1 MEPGQSAQLESI
13 FQHMSVGVAILGCP
27 DLRLLYANPYLL
39 SLLDQTQRPQAI
51 NGDSL
56 YEIIPEDLLR
66 IALPLLQQ
74 VCSTGQRLSWSDIP
88 YEGFLATRGRTYWRV
103 TVERSELSESP
114 SISQRYELQHT
125 LLITIEDVTELARS
139 RLYVNAIDSI
149 SSAIVGPF
157 ALPLVLERIL
167 QAVQDMVGSTRC
179 AILLIDDW
187 ESGVGFQFIAH
198 YPGYAEKEPGEE
210 VETHAQ
216 ADIPST
222 VSIAAQKGMHLRS
235 QDWHPQL
242 SEQLLLGHVAR
253 DRRTLVIADTS
264 TTPEMNFPLLDDGGI
279 PRRPG
284 SVLCIPIFE
293 PTPDR
298 RLREGLVANGAKV
311 TDTHTGRV
319 LGTIE
324 VYHRRARGFPAEEV
338 ELLEQFAQQAGL
350 AIQNARLFLQI
361 NQLARDASRNLRQRE
376 HIMQAIPDG
385 VIIYDSRWRVVDANQ
400 AIRKLLGWTNDII
413 GLHITE
419 ALARSSALFSQDY
432 KSIDNFVSE
441 LDRRVMERRV
451 DEVKII
457 GADGKPYTL
466 SRSYAPIHD
475 DLGDIFASVVI
486 YHDMTEQVAARERIE
501 AEVAQRTAEL
511 AQRNMAL
518 ELAKAEQ
525 DLASARMEL
534 LLERLPSGVI
544 LISADDKSISIIN
557 RQAAQILQSLGLPI
571 EPLDSFISIAATP
584 LARLPTVSSDE
595 MKDLISIAAT
605 PLARLPTVSSDEMK
619 YLDAATRNAIG
630 KNAEELFRL
639 STVYAPSGSLVPYE
653 ESPLALALDK
663 GEANEAELHSLQP
676 DGQAIYLL
684 VSAAPLRASDG
695 TITSAVLVLH
705 EITKLKTLERARED
719 FFTTMAHE
727 LKTPLANIRAHV
739 SALLAEDLLWSPEA
753 QRNFLQSA
761 DEQVDRLVG
770 MINHFLN
777 ASRVEAG
784 TLRLKLEP
792 ILLPEMLEDLQERLE
807 ALIANSGRQ
816 LEIKM
821 PPFLP
826 AVMADYELIM
836 SVLTNLLSNAFRY
849 APEGDTVILEVKP
862 VYHSGD
868 LYPTGVELRVT
879 DRGPGMSLDQQTAL
893 FTRFS
898 TFAAMSR
905 PAIDRP
911 GQPTAERRRG
921 SARWSPATGLGLY
934 ISRGIIEAHGSKL
947 TLQSSPGEGASFS
960 FILPCIVA
968 DRR

>member
-1 MEPGQSAQLESI
+1 MEPEQSAQLESI
-13 FQHMSVGVAILGCP
+13 FQHMSVGVAILDCP

-39 SLLDQTQRPQAI
+39 SLLDQAHEAGRPQAI
-51 NGDSL
+51 ISHSL
-56 YEIIPEDLLR
+56 YEIIPEELLR

-74 VCSTGQRLSWSDIP
+74 ACSTGQRMSWSDIP

-103 TVERSELSESP
+103 SVERSEREAESL
-114 SISQRYELQHT
+114 SISERHETRHT
-125 LLITIEDVTELARS
+125 FAPLAPLLVTIEDVTELARS

-187 ESGVGFQFIAH
+187 ESGSDFR
-198 YPGYAEKEPGEE
+198 YPGYAGVDPDLSRGERSEEPGE
-210 VETHAQ
+210 THTQ
-216 ADIPST
+216 ADTPST
-222 VSIAAQKGMHLRS
+222 VTIAAQKGVHLRS

-242 SEQLLLGHVAR
+242 SEQLLLGRVAR
-253 DRRTLVIADTS
+253 DRRTLVITDTS
-264 TTPEMNFPLLDDGGI
+264 TTPEMNFPLLDDEGI

-284 SVLCIPIFE
+284 SALCIPIFE

-298 RLREGLVANGAKV
+298 RLREGPIANGAKE
-311 TDTHTGRV
+311 TITRTGRV

-350 AIQNARLFLQI
+350 AIQNARLFLRI

-385 VIIYDSRWRVVDANQ
+385 VIIYDPRWRVVDANQ
-400 AIRKLLGWTNDII
+400 AIRKLLGWTNDVI

-419 ALARSSALFSQDY
+419 ALARSTALFSQDY

-511 AQRNMAL
+511 AQRNTAL

-584 LARLPTVSSDE
+584 LS
-595 MKDLISIAAT
+595 
-605 PLARLPTVSSDEMK
+605 RLPTVSSDEMK

-639 STVYAPSGSLVPYE
+639 SIVYAPSGSLVPYE

-663 GEANEAELHSLQP
+663 GEANEAELHSLQS

-770 MINHFLN
+770 MINHFLD

-784 TLRLKLEP
+784 ALRLELEP

-862 VYHSGD
+862 VYRSGD

-947 TLQSSPGEGASFS
+947 ALQSSPGEGASFS

-968 DRR
+968 DRK

>member
-1 MEPGQSAQLESI
+1 MEPGQAEQLESI
-13 FQHMSVGVAILGCP
+13 FQHMSVGVAIINCP
-27 DLRLLYANPYLL
+27 TDSNGLRLRYANPYLL
-39 SLLDQTQRPQAI
+39 SLLDQSQHTPSVMNR
-51 NGDSL
+51 SL
-56 YEIIPEDLLR
+56 DQLIPEDLLR
-66 IALPLLQQ
+66 LALPLLQH
-74 VCSTGQRLSWSDIP
+74 VCSTGKRLNWSDIP
-88 YEGFLATRGRTYWRV
+88 YEGFLSTRGRTYWRV
-103 TVERSELSESP
+103 AIERSEVAESP
-114 SISQRYELQHT
+114 SIGERRETNHT
-125 LLITIEDVTELARS
+125 LLVTIEDVTELARS

-149 SSAIVGPF
+149 SSAIVGPY

-187 ESGVGFQFIAH
+187 ETGVGASFIAPFRGH
-198 YPGYAEKEPGEE
+198 EDKAQGETLAQT
-210 VETHAQ
+210 ET
-216 ADIPST
+216 PST
-222 VSIAAQKGMHLRS
+222 VTIAAQKGVHLRS

-253 DRRTLVIADTS
+253 DRSTLVIADTS
-264 TTPEMNFPLLDDGGI
+264 TIPEMKLPLLDDGGI

-298 RLREGLVANGAKV
+298 REHHIGDAINRGRDKSGPY
-311 TDTHTGRV
+311 DTQGFV

-324 VYHRRARGFPAEEV
+324 VYHRRARGFPHEEV

-350 AIQNARLFLQI
+350 AIQNARLFIRI

-376 HIMQAIPDG
+376 YIMQAIPDG
-385 VIIYDSRWRVVDANQ
+385 VIIYDSRWRVAEANQ
-400 AIRKLLGWTNDII
+400 TLRTLLGWSDDVI

-419 ALARSSALFSQDY
+419 ALARSTALFSQDY
-432 KSIDNFVSE
+432 KSLANFVSE
-441 LDRRVMERRV
+441 LDRRVAEKRV

-475 DLGDIFASVVI
+475 ELGDVFASVVI
-486 YHDMTEQVAARERIE
+486 YHDITEQVAARERIE
-501 AEVAQRTAEL
+501 AEVVHRTAEL
-511 AQRNMAL
+511 AQRNAAL
-518 ELAKAEQ
+518 ELANAAQ
-525 DLASARMEL
+525 DLASARMQL

-571 EPLDSFISIAATP
+571 EPLD
-584 LARLPTVSSDE
+584 
-595 MKDLISIAAT
+595 DLDT
-605 PLARLPTVSSDEMK
+605 
-619 YLDAATRNAIG
+619 ATRNTVGI
-630 KNAEELFRL
+630 NAEALL
-639 STVYAPSGSLVPYE
+639 LKVTAYGPSGSIVPYYE
-653 ESPLALALDK
+653 RPLALALEK
-663 GEANEAELHSLQP
+663 GEATEAELHSIQP
-676 DGQAIYLL
+676 DGQPIYLL

-695 TITSAVLVLH
+695 TISSAILVLH

-739 SALLAEDLLWSPEA
+739 SALLAEDLQWSQEA
-753 QRNFLQSA
+753 QRDFLQTA
-761 DEQVDRLVG
+761 DEQVERLVG
-770 MINHFLN
+770 MINHFLD

-784 TLRLKLEP
+784 ALRLEIEP
-792 ILLPEMLEDLQERLE
+792 ILLPEMLEDLEERLE
-807 ALIANSGRQ
+807 ALIAGSGRQ
-816 LEIKM
+816 LEIKTQSNI
-821 PPFLP
+821 P
-826 AVMADYELIM
+826 AVVADYELIM

-849 APEGDTVILEVKP
+849 APEGDTVLLEVNP
-862 VYHSGD
+862 VYAPGD
-868 LYPTGVELRVT
+868 TFPTDVELRVS
-879 DRGPGMSLDQQTAL
+879 DRGPGMSLEQQAAL

-905 PAIDRP
+905 PDIDRP
-911 GQPTAERRRG
+911 GQPTVERRRG

-947 TLQSSPGEGASFS
+947 MLQSSPGEGASFS
-960 FILPCIVA
+960 FTLPCVPA
-968 DRR
+968 NHR